1 MRRTLWTTLNWTLLL
16 FLPLPLAVVA
26 AVSISPSRFIS
37 FPPTGFS
44 LVWYQQFFA
53 SPQWMTALG
62 ISTGIAIAASLIS
75 TTAAVM
81 AALGLERA
89 RASTRGIMETLIL
102 APLIF
107 PHAAIGVAIFGFLA
121 STYYLRGTYWGVCL
135 AHVLLCVPFAYRPVA
150 AAFHKLDRSLAEA
163 AMNMGARPTMILQ
176 RITLPMVAPGIVSA
190 LLFTFIV
197 SFDEITVTLFL
208 TAPGITTLPLTIYS
222 RLEQNADPVVAAV
235 STLLVLLTL
244 GLVLLLQQTIG
255 LELFVNT
262 EGDDTARS
270 KS

>member
-1 MRRTLWTTLNWTLLL
+1 MRRVLWTSLNWALLL

-26 AVSISPSRFIS
+26 AISISPSRFIS

-44 LVWYQQFFA
+44 LVWYEQFFA

-62 ISTGIAIAASLIS
+62 ISTGIAIVASLVS

-81 AALGLERA
+81 AALALEQSRET
-89 RASTRGIMETLIL
+89 TRGVIETLIL

-121 STYYLRGTYWGVCL
+121 STYYLRGTYWGICL
-135 AHVLLCVPFAYRPVA
+135 SHTLLCVPFAYRPVA

-163 AMNMGARPTMILQ
+163 AMNMGARPAMILW

-208 TAPGITTLPLTIYS
+208 MAPGITTLPLTIYS
-222 RLEQNADPVVAAV
+222 RLEQSGDPVVAAV

-244 GLVLLLQQTIG
+244 GLVLLLQRTIG
-255 LELFVNT
+255 LELFVNAD
-262 EGDDTARS
+262 GDDRAKS
-270 KS
+270 K